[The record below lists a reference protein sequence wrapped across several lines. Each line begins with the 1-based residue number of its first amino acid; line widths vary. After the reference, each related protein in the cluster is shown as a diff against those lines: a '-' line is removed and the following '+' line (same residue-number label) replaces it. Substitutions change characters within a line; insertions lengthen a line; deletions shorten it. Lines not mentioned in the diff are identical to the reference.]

1 MNTEEE
7 CTDFLTKS
15 KDFIYSVK
23 IGTLKQSKRK
33 PSPPLNT
40 SSLLQMCNNSLNL
53 SPKDAMSLA
62 QILYQ
67 EGHIT
72 YMRTEN
78 KKYSKDFLKIG
89 EDHIKLL
96 YGDKYVGNIKSL
108 TAQSDNPHE
117 AIRVTDID
125 KKTIDKDGKLNTLYN
140 MIYKHTIES
149 MMSEAEYDIYDIT
162 ISAPNDLHYKY
173 VIEIPKFLGFR
184 VIKDLSLIHI

>member
-1 MNTEEE
+1 MNSEEE

-40 SSLLQMCNNSLNL
+40 SSLLQICNSSLNL
-53 SPKDAMSLA
+53 SPKDTMSLA

-78 KKYSKDFLKIG
+78 KKYSKDFLKAG
-89 EDHIKLL
+89 ED
-96 YGDKYVGNIKSL
+96 
-108 TAQSDNPHE
+108 Q
-117 AIRVTDID
+117 
-125 KKTIDKDGKLNTLYN
+125 
-140 MIYKHTIES
+140 YKI
-149 MMSEAEYDIYDIT
+149 IIW
-162 ISAPNDLHYKY
+162 
-173 VIEIPKFLGFR
+173 
-184 VIKDLSLIHI
+184 